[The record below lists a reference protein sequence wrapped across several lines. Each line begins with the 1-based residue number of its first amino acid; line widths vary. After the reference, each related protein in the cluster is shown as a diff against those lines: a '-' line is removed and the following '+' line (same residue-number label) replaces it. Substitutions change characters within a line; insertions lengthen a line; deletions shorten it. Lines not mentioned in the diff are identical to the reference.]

1 MDKRSWICGVVVA
14 FAALV
19 LGFLVHGVV
28 LRADYLA
35 LASLYRTQADA
46 NAQAGWIVVAYLCMG
61 LAMTWLYLQLPARSL
76 GKLAHGLRFGLA
88 IALVS
93 FVPWHLLAFVGQP
106 LPGAL
111 AVRQVLFDTA
121 AMLLLGLLLA
131 WLEPRRSVLRDPPS
145 PPH

>member
-1 MDKRSWICGVVVA
+1 MDKRSLICGIVVA

-35 LASLYRTQADA
+35 LAALYRTQAEA
-46 NAQAGWIVVAYLCMG
+46 NAQAGWIIVAYLCMG
-61 LAMTWLYLQLPARSL
+61 LSMTWLYLQLPARATGRL
-76 GKLAHGLRFGLA
+76 VHGLRFGLA

-111 AVRQVLFDTA
+111 ALRQVLFDTA
-121 AMLLLGLLLA
+121 SMLLLGLLLA
-131 WLEPRRSVLRDPPS
+131 WLEPRRAVLRDPP
-145 PPH
+145 PRVR